1 VAAVLRLIG
10 IVLSIGLA
18 DSLDPTT
25 LGPGLYLALGKHP
38 ARRVLNFAIG
48 VFLVMVISGL
58 TVVLLPG
65 QLLLHLVPHP
75 RRIVEY
81 WLETAVGAGLGV
93 GAFVVWRYRSI
104 LSARE
109 LFRARETRGTSSLL
123 LGVGVMTVNLPV
135 AVPYFAAIAAIVG
148 SGRSLAGQSA
158 CIVLYSFCFV
168 APLVGMVVVLW
179 LAPARAEVLL
189 GQVRGVIQRHW
200 AGVLAVVLV
209 LAGGFVIVLG
219 LTGVV
224 SRDGGHLGHLARH
237 VHHLIS

>member
-25 LGPGLYLALGKHP
+25 LGPGLYLALGERP
-38 ARRVLNFAIG
+38 ARRVLHFAVG
-48 VFLVMVISGL
+48 VFAVMLISGL

-93 GAFVVWRYRSI
+93 GALVVWRYRSI
-104 LSARE
+104 LAARE
-109 LFRARETRGTSSLL
+109 LFRARATSGRSSLL

-135 AVPYFAAIAAIVG
+135 AVPYFAAIAAIVS
-148 SGRSLAGQSA
+148 SGRSLASQSA
-158 CIVLYSFCFV
+158 CIALYSFCFV

-179 LAPARAEVLL
+179 LAPARAELLL
-189 GQVRGVIQRHW
+189 GQVRGLIQRHW
-200 AGVLAVVLV
+200 AGVLACVLVIAGVFVLV
-209 LAGGFVIVLG
+209 LGV
-219 LTGVV
+219 TGVA
-224 SRDGGHLGHLARH
+224 SRSSGHFGHLARH
-237 VHHLIS
+237 FHHLLS